1 VQDTFAP
8 LNGGVWK
15 SNVDRWGNYSHG
27 IRISDNAFMYF
38 TIINN
43 ADVIR
48 NGTTNRQFD
57 TDLGHFWTRC
67 YPVDLTGKIHN
78 GEFTVDICRN
88 VGAVTF
94 TISRD
99 SQTISEYH
107 EASDGVASYEYVFKR
122 LK

>member
-1 VQDTFAP
+1 M
-8 LNGGVWK
+8 
-15 SNVDRWGNYSHG
+15 DRWGNYSHG
-27 IRISDNAFMYF
+27 IQISDNAFMYF

-67 YPVDLTGKIHN
+67 DPVDLTGKIHN

-88 VGAVTF
+88 VVQSPLRSVETLKQYLNIMRPPMGW
-94 TISRD
+94 
-99 SQTISEYH
+99 
-107 EASDGVASYEYVFKR
+107 R
-122 LK
+122 LTNMFLSA